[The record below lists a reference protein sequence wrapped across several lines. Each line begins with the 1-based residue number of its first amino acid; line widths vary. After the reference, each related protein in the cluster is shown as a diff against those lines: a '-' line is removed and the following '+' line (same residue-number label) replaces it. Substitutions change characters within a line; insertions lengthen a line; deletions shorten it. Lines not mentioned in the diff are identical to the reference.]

1 VCFCPLW
8 DTYIHLKQLTT
19 ENNRSLLYGSVG
31 TQATTN
37 SSTYQLGQIGGQFP
51 KSRSN
56 PFTRYAH
63 TSLPANIRTQQLIY
77 LEPKIVNLILPS
89 PIRRWN
95 KSGLWYWWHAFPGYF
110 LTRTTNIHWPF
121 TTLWYLTLPSCFG
134 IWFWLA
140 TAISHLISAVQKW
153 KKTTL
158 TSHLVIKF
166 SSLIL
171 MSNLNWIWCC
181 FPSYSCRWNSIKLS
195 SASCIW
201 HSTKHCSLIFTTY
214 WGFLQWYWRKYTAVP
229 DC

>member
-1 VCFCPLW
+1 MHPGRAIWSVFLPPLGHL
-8 DTYIHLKQLTT
+8 HLKQLTT

-51 KSRSN
+51 QSRSN
-56 PFTRYAH
+56 PFTCYAH

-77 LEPKIVNLILPS
+77 LEPKIVTSKSHSSLPQ
-89 PIRRWN
+89 
-95 KSGLWYWWHAFPGYF
+95 SGY
-110 LTRTTNIHWPF
+110 
-121 TTLWYLTLPSCFG
+121 G

-166 SSLIL
+166 SSLICQIL
-171 MSNLNWIWCC
+171 AEYGVV
-181 FPSYSCRWNSIKLS
+181 FPRILAGGIPLS
-195 SASCIW
+195 FPLLSCIW
-201 HSTKHCSLIFTTY
+201 RSTKHCSLIFTTY